1 MNLKVSFSCFFIS
14 ILLMVGCQEKNREAD
29 TVSERHAKK
38 ADSTIIENK
47 EKEVT
52 VSAALDTLEYQN
64 DKYFNQLGVGLV
76 QFTNVEAKIQLYAD
90 KNMQKPIV
98 NKVLGADVMPF
109 FNKPDYGILFFSCA
123 QVNKDCFK
131 IFLKNNEVAY
141 LKKEKHIKYFSWNDF
156 LKNEIVGLSAKD
168 PEANL
173 YADAVNG
180 EQIDNSGFSSDDE
193 IDITDVK
200 ENWVQINNTTVK
212 KTYWMKWREEEKL
225 LVDIYLLM

>member
-1 MNLKVSFSCFFIS
+1 MNLKVSVGYFSIS
-14 ILLMVGCQEKNREAD
+14 ILLMVGCKEKISETD
-29 TVSERHAKK
+29 EISERHAKK

-64 DKYFNQLGVGLV
+64 DEYFNQLGVGLV

-90 KNMQKPIV
+90 KNMQKSII
-98 NKVLGADVMPF
+98 NNVLGADVMPF
-109 FNKPDYGILFFSCA
+109 FYKPDYGILFFSCA
-123 QVNKDCFK
+123 EVNKDCFK

-141 LKKEKHIKYFSWNDF
+141 LKKEKHMKYFSWNDF

-168 PEANL
+168 TEANL
-173 YADAVNG
+173 YADVVNG
-180 EQIDNSGFSSDDE
+180 DQIDNSRFSSDDE
-193 IDITDVK
+193 IDIIDVK
-200 ENWVQINNTTVK
+200 DNWLQINNATVK
-212 KTYWMKWREEEKL
+212 KTYWMKWSEEEKL